1 MICYDAENGEFVRE
15 ALSHSGD
22 DLDGEEGGEKGGEEG
37 RGGGPVLMLNPVHIS
52 AGLTGGHGGAKD
64 GVRKWRTSLESM
76 GRFMDNLVWKES
88 GGDLLGG
95 GGGDGGGEQD
105 GGGGGG
111 FGGVG
116 DVGGSG
122 GSSDGGGGGGARG
135 SLLAWVRCDQPYPVG
150 AGTSQVTTV
159 TRTQQIHV
167 RGTANWAVLVS
178 LDPLRRFA
186 APPPPYQRSRDVDN
200 CGTRYVPFTGRKRE
214 RGKVIENENGT
225 K

>member
-22 DLDGEEGGEKGGEEG
+22 DLDEEGGEKGGEEG

-88 GGDLLGG
+88 GGDLLGRG
-95 GGGDGGGEQD
+95 GGHGGGKLIKQD
-105 GGGGGG
+105 GGGGGS
-111 FGGVG
+111 VG
-116 DVGGSG
+116 DVGGVGGVGGSG
-122 GSSDGGGGGGARG
+122 GGSDGDGGGRGGAHA
-135 SLLAWVRCDQPYPVG
+135 SLLAWIRCDQPYPVG

-200 CGTRYVPFTGRKRE
+200 CGTRYVFRRE
-214 RGKVIENENGT
+214 GEREG
-225 K
+225 